1 MGCQLSGVPS
11 KIKEIAR
18 FDSGIAVPAEC
29 NGTGYIERERV
40 APWIDRDTPP
50 DLEAYDEVCEL
61 CQGDGEIETNK
72 HEDDDE
78 S

>member
-1 MGCQLSGVPS
+1 MIGY
-11 KIKEIAR
+11 IAC
-18 FDSGIAVPAEC
+18 PEC

-40 APWIDRDTPP
+40 ARWIDRDTPP
-50 DLEAYDEVCEL
+50 DLEAYEEVCEL
-61 CQGDGEIETNK
+61 CLGDGEIETNK

>member
-1 MGCQLSGVPS
+1 LIGY
-11 KIKEIAR
+11 IAC
-18 FDSGIAVPAEC
+18 PEC

-50 DLEAYDEVCEL
+50 DLVAYDEVCEL

-72 HEDDDE
+72 HEEDDE